1 MRYRIRLL
9 SLPILFLM
17 ASPIFA
23 VDTISNYLFR
33 NITVNQL
40 QALNVELSIA
50 FDSERLEDAIALGT
64 TLVEIAEKDETVDKI
79 SYARV
84 LSNSAIL
91 QALGGNRGVS
101 IFQSTQ
107 AIELIEMSDPFHPDL
122 FNILMVKSYTQ
133 NAEDLHTEAEDSL
146 RRAQHIVHRQD
157 GVYTPRQI
165 PIIESITGIK
175 IARGEYQAADQEQR
189 FNLKVSEQA
198 YGIASEELMP
208 TLNKLGKYFADRGSS
223 IPLGTTQEQ
232 RLYRDRL
239 FRESSSIL
247 ERSISIIEDKY
258 GDTDLRLIDPL
269 KGLARTKFK
278 QGYGRVNAERPMER
292 ALEIVRGN
300 PATDKAD
307 HAKALVALADLYTI
321 TADTR
326 AGDMYLEAW
335 QLLAD
340 DPVQEQLRY
349 ELFARPKRLLPE
361 VPIQPV
367 LYRHPVEV
375 EKGNELFVEIQ
386 YDIREDGKVRN
397 AVVIEGNVPNS
408 DRKLM
413 RDFVS
418 TMRFRPRIVDGQLAR
433 TEGMSLHQNY
443 QIKEHAPDAK
453 FTISSGVN

>member
-1 MRYRIRLL
+1 MRYRIKLL
-9 SLPILFLM
+9 SLLTLFFV
-17 ASPIFA
+17 ASPVYA

-33 NITVNQL
+33 NITANQL
-40 QALNVELSIA
+40 QELNVELSTA
-50 FDSERLEDAIALGT
+50 FDSERLEDAIALGK
-64 TLVEIAEKDETVDKI
+64 TLVEIAEKDETIDKI

-101 IFQSTQ
+101 IFQSDQ
-107 AIELIEMSDPFHPDL
+107 AIELIDISDPFHPDL

-133 NAEDLHTEAEDSL
+133 NAEDMHTEAEDSL
-146 RRAQHIVHRQD
+146 RRAQHIAHRQD
-157 GVYTPRQI
+157 GVYTPRQL
-165 PIIESITGIK
+165 PIIESLAGIK
-175 IARGEYQAADQEQR
+175 IAKGEYQNADQEQR
-189 FNLKVSEQA
+189 FNLKISEQA
-198 YGIASEELMP
+198 YGVASEELMP
-208 TLNKLGKYFADRGSS
+208 TLNKLGNYFADRGSS
-223 IPLGTTQEQ
+223 IPLSTTQEQ

-239 FRESSSIL
+239 FRESTRVF
-247 ERSISIIEDKY
+247 ERSIAIIEDKY
-258 GDTDLRLIDPL
+258 GDTDLRLIAPL
-269 KGLARTKFK
+269 KGLARAKFK

-292 ALEIVRGN
+292 VLDIVRGN

-321 TADTR
+321 TTDSR

-340 DPVQEQLRY
+340 DPVQEELRY

-367 LYRHPVEV
+367 LFRHPVGV
-375 EKGNELFVEIQ
+375 EDGNELFVDIQ

-418 TMRFRPRIVDGQLAR
+418 TMRFRPRIVDGQLTR
-433 TEGMSLHQNY
+433 TEGMSLRQNY
-443 QIKEHAPDAK
+443 QIRESMPEAK
-453 FTISSGVN
+453 LGISSGVN